1 MTRKMNFYECPLH
14 KCTLL
19 RQPRPRFSN
28 LVIVEKNY
36 YENEI
41 LKILEK
47 NHNSMSN
54 MGVFINET
62 SPNSIITR
70 NSFVNF
76 LAGGILGNLGLEIDF
91 VRNPISESAA

>member
-1 MTRKMNFYECPLH
+1 MYTSKTTAPYIFQFGYSR
-14 KCTLL
+14 
-19 RQPRPRFSN
+19 
-28 LVIVEKNY
+28 KNY

-76 LAGGILGNLGLEIDF
+76 LAGGMAVARPLGLEIDF